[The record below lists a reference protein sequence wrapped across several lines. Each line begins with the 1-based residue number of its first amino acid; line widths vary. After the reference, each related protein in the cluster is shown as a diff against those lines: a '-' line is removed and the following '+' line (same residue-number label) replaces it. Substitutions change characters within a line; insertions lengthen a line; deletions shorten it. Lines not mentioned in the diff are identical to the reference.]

1 MDHDMPGMG
10 GMSPPSPPQDHMMMS
25 MGLTHM
31 TFFWGKNAEIL
42 FSGWPG
48 TRTGMYVLAL
58 IIVFVVSLFV
68 EWLSNS
74 NYLKDK
80 MSNYNGLVKTFVHG
94 LKIALAYL
102 LMLAIMS
109 FNVGVFIVVVAGHT
123 LGYFLFGRCNNSESN
138 ACQA

>member
-10 GMSPPSPPQDHMMMS
+10 GMPPPSPPQDHMMMG

-31 TFFWGKNAEIL
+31 TFFWSKNAEIL

-48 TRTGMYVLAL
+48 TRTG
-58 IIVFVVSLFV
+58 I
-68 EWLSNS
+68 
-74 NYLKDK
+74 DK

-102 LMLAIMS
+102 LMLAVMS

-123 LGYFLFGRCNNSESN
+123 FGYFLFGRRNNSENN